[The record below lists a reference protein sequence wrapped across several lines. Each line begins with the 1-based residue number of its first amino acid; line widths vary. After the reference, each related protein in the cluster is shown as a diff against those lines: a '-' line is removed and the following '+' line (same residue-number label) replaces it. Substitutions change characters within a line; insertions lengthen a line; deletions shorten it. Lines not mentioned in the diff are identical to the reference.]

1 MDRPCHSV
9 APYGAGWR
17 HCTGKG
23 ADKTGGASRYEATP
37 VLPTP
42 GHCTYKDPLL
52 LPEHFARY
60 IGQVATVTL
69 RMAVNNRRKY
79 KGTIKQV
86 EREMITLT
94 IDGKDEILAFAN
106 IQQANLIP
114 NFD

>member
-1 MDRPCHSV
+1 M
-9 APYGAGWR
+9 
-17 HCTGKG
+17 
-23 ADKTGGASRYEATP
+23 
-37 VLPTP
+37 
-42 GHCTYKDPLL
+42 
-52 LPEHFARY
+52 
-60 IGQVATVTL
+60 TL